1 MAEAAPP
8 GPGQTLFR
16 FVRYWSRRWTAT
28 DGGDGADAGRGGGG
42 GDGGDAGRGAGAG
55 GEPSRE
61 RGRDVM
67 VVEAVSARAPAP
79 ASVRDVAEQLGLDH
93 SGASR
98 LVAGAV
104 DRGLLAAAA
113 DPGDRRRRRVLVTPA
128 GARLLADAHRWQEEV
143 FGRLT
148 ADWSSDEVAQF
159 HRLMSRL
166 IGGPG

>member
-1 MAEAAPP
+1 MTEPP

-28 DGGDGADAGRGGGG
+28 
-42 GDGGDAGRGAGAG
+42 GDGGQ
-55 GEPSRE
+55 E

-67 VVEAVSARAPAP
+67 VVEAVAAGAPAP

-104 DRGLLAAAA
+104 GRGLLADAGPA
-113 DPGDRRRRRVLVTPA
+113 GDRRHRRVVVTPA
-128 GARLLADAHRWQEEV
+128 GARLVADAHRWQERV
-143 FGRLT
+143 FGELT
-148 ADWSSDEVAQF
+148 ADWSSEEVAEF
-159 HRLMSRL
+159 HRLMTRL
-166 IGGPG
+166 IGHPG